1 MVIKRFEGRG
11 YAKEEL
17 FQIGVIGLI
26 KAIDNFKT
34 EYNNKFSTYAVPMI
48 IGEIKRILRDDG
60 MIHVSRKF
68 KDDFNNINKYINE
81 YEITH
86 CNTPSINKIRD
97 ATGLSNEEIIISMD
111 AGREIKSLSQPVGNS
126 KEEEITLLERV
137 KDNRNY
143 EKDFIDKM
151 TVKQLL
157 NELNEEDR
165 QIIILRYIEG
175 KTQKEV
181 ANIRNTSQV
190 TISRREKDI
199 LRKMRKNM

>member
-1 MVIKRFEGRG
+1 
-11 YAKEEL
+11 
-17 FQIGVIGLI
+17 
-26 KAIDNFKT
+26 
-34 EYNNKFSTYAVPMI
+34 
-48 IGEIKRILRDDG
+48 
-60 MIHVSRKF
+60 
-68 KDDFNNINKYINE
+68 
-81 YEITH
+81 
-86 CNTPSINKIRD
+86 
-97 ATGLSNEEIIISMD
+97 
-111 AGREIKSLSQPVGNS
+111 
-126 KEEEITLLERV
+126 
-137 KDNRNY
+137 
-143 EKDFIDKM
+143 M